1 MIQTVTVG
9 TDGSETADKAVQF
22 AFDLA
27 EKFGA
32 KIVIASSY
40 RPVSEDKVRRDQREA
55 PEDIQW
61 SLNPTQE
68 VDATLKSAAERAGE
82 RGIEAVTEA
91 REGQPADVLCDIAE
105 AYDSDVI
112 VVGNRGMHRKVLG
125 SVPNSVSH
133 NAPCSVV
140 IVKTT

>member
-9 TDGSETADKAVQF
+9 TDGSDTADKAVQF

-40 RPVSEDKVRRDQREA
+40 RPISEDKVRRDQREA

-68 VDATLKSAAERAGE
+68 VDATLKAAAERAGE
-82 RGIEAVTEA
+82 RGIKAVTEA

>member
-40 RPVSEDKVRRDQREA
+40 RPVSEDKVRRDQRDA

-61 SLNPTQE
+61 SINPTEE
-68 VDATLKSAAERAGE
+68 VDSALRAVE
-82 RGIEAVTEA
+82 EKARARGLEVTSEA
-91 REGQPADVLCDIAE
+91 REGDPADVLCGIAE
-105 AYDSDVI
+105 QHDADLL
-112 VVGNRGMHRKVLG
+112 VVGNKGMQRRVLG

-133 NAPCSVV
+133 KAPCSVI

>member
-32 KIVIASSY
+32 KVVIASSY
-40 RPVSEDKVRRDQREA
+40 RPVAEDKVRREQREA

-61 SLNPTQE
+61 SINPTQE
-68 VDATLKSAAERAGE
+68 T
-82 RGIEAVTEA
+82 I
-91 REGQPADVLCDIAE
+91 CI
-105 AYDSDVI
+105 
-112 VVGNRGMHRKVLG
+112 
-125 SVPNSVSH
+125 
-133 NAPCSVV
+133 
-140 IVKTT
+140 